1 MRIGS
6 AMERAWARRRM
17 GNGVG
22 QGNGV
27 ARFQCGTGHAIR
39 ASTPPQTQLDRTMP
53 TYEYKRE
60 DGTVFEI
67 EQRITDSPLTEC
79 PTTGQK
85 VKRLISGGAG
95 LVFKGSGF
103 YLTDY
108 ARKSSSLPS
117 TSSSEPSGTS
127 SASASTS
134 ADSSKKD

>member
-1 MRIGS
+1 
-6 AMERAWARRRM
+6 
-17 GNGVG
+17 
-22 QGNGV
+22 
-27 ARFQCGTGHAIR
+27 
-39 ASTPPQTQLDRTMP
+39 MP

-67 EQRITDSPLTEC
+67 EQRITESPLTEC

-108 ARKSSSLPS
+108 ARKSTSPSS
-117 TSSSEPSGTS
+117 TSSGEGGAASGTPE
-127 SASASTS
+127 
-134 ADSSKKD
+134 SKKPSATHSSDD

>member
-1 MRIGS
+1 
-6 AMERAWARRRM
+6 
-17 GNGVG
+17 
-22 QGNGV
+22 
-27 ARFQCGTGHAIR
+27 
-39 ASTPPQTQLDRTMP
+39 MP

-108 ARKSSSLPS
+108 ARKSTSPSS
-117 TSSSEPSGTS
+117 TSSGEGGAASGTPESKNPSATPS
-127 SASASTS
+127 S
-134 ADSSKKD
+134 DD

>member
-1 MRIGS
+1 
-6 AMERAWARRRM
+6 
-17 GNGVG
+17 
-22 QGNGV
+22 
-27 ARFQCGTGHAIR
+27 
-39 ASTPPQTQLDRTMP
+39 MP

-67 EQRITDSPLTEC
+67 EQRITDRPLTEC

-108 ARKSSSLPS
+108 ARKSSSPPS